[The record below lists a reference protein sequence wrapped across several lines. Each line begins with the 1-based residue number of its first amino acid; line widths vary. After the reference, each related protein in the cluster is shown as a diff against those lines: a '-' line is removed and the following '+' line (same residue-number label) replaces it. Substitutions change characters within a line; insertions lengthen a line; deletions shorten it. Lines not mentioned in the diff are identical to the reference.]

1 MDLLI
6 YLIVAFLLLLL
17 NAFFTLAE
25 FTSVKARPSF
35 MEVLAARG
43 NRRAKAV
50 MYIQTHLDEFL
61 SVCQVGITLASVGI
75 GFVGEPAFAQLL
87 EPLIIRIGIN
97 GFASRITTHTIAIAL
112 AYILVSYLHIILGE
126 LLPKNVA
133 IRKTESIAL
142 FLAYPLIVFK
152 FIFLPPIWLL
162 NSTVNIILRLI
173 RFPLPTSPGVH
184 SEDEIRVILDHSQS
198 SGLLSFRQLL
208 HIENVLDMG
217 ALTVRNAMR
226 VRRSIRCLSTSM
238 TREEVK
244 KTIAE
249 SRFSRYPLL
258 GGDAEKPIGFVH
270 IKDLF
275 LAERAG
281 RSTDD
286 LAVYKRSCL
295 PAREED
301 ALEHL
306 LSEMQRKACHMA
318 IVYNKKGEWTGIITL
333 EDAIEEVIGT
343 VEEEYPTEPPVRLS
357 ELLTSQHTFLDVEG
371 DSILS
376 VAKNVLSRV
385 DPKALPLPR
394 DAIMLSVAEREKLA
408 SSYIGRGLAI
418 PHARLSSL
426 TQPMV
431 FFARLKS
438 AIPSP
443 VAGEQIDLM
452 FLLLTPSDTPR
463 IHQTL
468 LSHIA
473 GIFESDFLEGRL
485 EAAATSTELYNTI
498 CTAEQVVLG

>member
-50 MYIQTHLDEFL
+50 MHIQTHLYEFL

-87 EPLIIRIGIN
+87 EPLILRIGIS
-97 GFASRITTHTIAIAL
+97 GLASKISAHSIAIAM

-133 IRKTESIAL
+133 IRKTEAIAL
-142 FLAYPLIVFK
+142 FTAYPLMVFRY
-152 FIFLPPIWLL
+152 IFLPPIWLL

-173 RFPLPTSPGVH
+173 RFPLPTGVGVH

-198 SGLLSFRQLL
+198 SGFLSFRQLL

-226 VRRSIRCLSTSM
+226 VRRSTRCLTTNM
-238 TREEVK
+238 KREEVE

-249 SRFSRYPLL
+249 SRYSRYPLL
-258 GGDAEKPIGFVH
+258 GENAGKPIGYVH

-275 LAERAG
+275 LADRAG

-286 LAVYKRSCL
+286 LALYKRPCL

-318 IVYNKKGEWTGIITL
+318 LVYNKKGEWTGIITL

-357 ELLTSQHTFLDVEG
+357 ELLSSQHTFLNVEG
-371 DSILS
+371 DSIIG

-394 DAIMLSVAEREKLA
+394 DAIMLSVIEREKLA

-418 PHARLSSL
+418 PHARLGRL

-438 AIPSP
+438 SIPAP
-443 VAGEQIDLM
+443 IAGEHIDLM

-485 EAAATSTELYNTI
+485 EAAASSLELYNTI